1 VPVAVVGPVKT
12 YWLLFPL
19 AEAGLAVLAV
29 VAAVVAAGKQIV
41 RKERS

>member
-1 VPVAVVGPVKT
+1 VPVAVVGPAKT
-12 YWLLFPL
+12 HWLLFPL

-29 VAAVVAAGKQIV
+29 AAVVAAGRQIV